1 MSEKKRKMIG
11 IVLIAI
17 IAICI
22 IGIVATPSK
31 KEEEGAKT
39 TEVSATTES
48 PTQDSEPESEPEQSE
63 AEDQQEESTLGEM
76 SVIFS
81 DSVRNDV
88 TGNWRMAK
96 VTGSK
101 SAEEY
106 AADYYKEYFKAENEV
121 HIIVNFTLNTTSVL
135 TYGNGEIYVRIYEY
149 VDGEEHDAKKIP
161 SGESL
166 AEYHINADTG
176 EIVIR
181 EDDE

>member
-1 MSEKKRKMIG
+1 MSEKKRKRIG

-31 KEEEGAKT
+31 KEDEGAKT
-39 TEVSATTES
+39 TEASATTES
-48 PTQDSEPESEPEQSE
+48 SKQDSESESEPEQSE
-63 AEDQQEESTLGEM
+63 AEDQREESTLDEM

-96 VTGSK
+96 VTGNK

-121 HIIVNFTLNTTSVL
+121 HAVVNFTLNTTACI
-135 TYGNGEIYVRIYEY
+135 TYTGGKINVRIYEY
-149 VDGEEHDAKKIP
+149 VDGEEHDAKALFG
-161 SGESL
+161 GEKL
-166 AEYHINADTG
+166 AEYNVDPDTG
-176 EIVIR
+176 VAEKV
-181 EDDE
+181 E